1 MCLMGMRLIGMHLIG
16 VYLMG
21 KKLRAATP
29 ESILEEE
36 EEIQIPATPEQEPAV
51 STAPAR
57 LAEARKAE
65 DRGKKK
71 REGNRGLSPAPVKME

>member
-36 EEIQIPATPEQEPAV
+36 EEIQIPATPEQEPGCIYSAGKV
-51 STAPAR
+51 GRS
-57 LAEARKAE
+57 AEG
-65 DRGKKK
+65 RGS
-71 REGNRGLSPAPVKME
+71 G